1 MFSKISDIFEN
12 ICIVNIILK
21 CYIFV
26 GVLYSINLKNRGVS
40 YLKKKPNRRLD
51 FLPNVQNKYSIRK
64 FTVGAASILV
74 GATLIFGA
82 GQEEAKAAESDQTV
96 TNQDNTSSPTD
107 TTDQPSTEEKAT
119 SENITTDQP
128 STEEKAADESTQTDE
143 PSAEEKAANE
153 STQTDESSSEE
164 KDQLKL
170 ISKLAYISNL

>member
-1 MFSKISDIFEN
+1 M
-12 ICIVNIILK
+12 
-21 CYIFV
+21 
-26 GVLYSINLKNRGVS
+26 S

-107 TTDQPSTEEKAT
+107 TTEQPSTEEKAT

-128 STEEKAADESTQTDE
+128 SPEEKATSENITTDES
-143 PSAEEKAANE
+143 SAEEKATE
-153 STQTDESSSEE
+153 STQ
-164 KDQLKL
+164 
-170 ISKLAYISNL
+170 